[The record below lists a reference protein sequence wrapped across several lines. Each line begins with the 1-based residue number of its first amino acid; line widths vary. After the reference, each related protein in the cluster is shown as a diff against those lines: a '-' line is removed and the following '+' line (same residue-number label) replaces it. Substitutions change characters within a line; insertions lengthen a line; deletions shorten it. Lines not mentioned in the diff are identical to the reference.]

1 MKVAIVTIF
10 GDNYGNKLQNYAL
23 QALLESL
30 GHNAKTIIVKDGVK
44 LHHPDSRKEAFAKYS
59 PKYLSRVMS
68 SRFKNKHPYKNQR
81 DGLRASVRFG
91 KTDIP
96 QRLNTSRS
104 DAFRAYAKKYINID
118 DAVYLPGSVDY
129 TDDYDAYICGSDQIW
144 NPTYSST
151 GAAYFLQFAPEHKR
165 IAFAPSFG
173 VSRIAEELK
182 PLYSEWLNGIPYLS
196 VREEKGAQLI
206 KELTGRDV
214 PVLPDPTLC
223 LSRDQW
229 ESVESK
235 PGFADD
241 QPYVLTY
248 FLGNETNKYRKFI
261 ENYAKQIDAKIIDLF
276 DMREPEYYSADPAEF
291 VWLIHHAKAMFTDS
305 FHGTVFSLIF
315 HTPFLVFD
323 RIESGGMGMSSRIE
337 TLLGMVGSEDRMFGK
352 TTDITGIDFARA
364 DKIIASRAETAKDF
378 LGGALRGVENASA
391 GDDAVS
397 PYVLSKKALCT
408 GCAACAGACPVKCIT
423 MEADSEGFRYPVI
436 DKSKCIHCGKCE
448 RICSEAS
455 AEVDR
460 SSEKAYAAWSKNTV
474 LRSSSS
480 SGGLFSE
487 LAGQILSLGG
497 TVYGAGFDDDFKV
510 IHKSAD
516 SAESLSALRGS
527 KYVQS
532 QTDACYSEIKDKLNN
547 GEYVYFSGTPC
558 QVDGLLAYLGK
569 EYEKLFTQD
578 IICHGVPSPSVW
590 QEYLA
595 LKAKGSRVERVS
607 FRDKTYGW
615 HYFSMLIKTE
625 KGKYIKRL
633 DEDVF
638 TRLFLENVI
647 LRPSCYTC
655 RHKHLHRK
663 ADITIADCWGGT
675 FGMKDEDKGI
685 SLAFANT
692 EKGQKL
698 MDKISGNLEIK
709 EIPFEKASSAQG
721 AMTKS
726 VPYNQNRELFFSMAE
741 KSGIRKTIE
750 EWFGSDSE
758 MLMKRK
764 IGYRKYKIARRIKK

>member
-1 MKVAIVTIF
+1 M
-10 GDNYGNKLQNYAL
+10 
-23 QALLESL
+23 
-30 GHNAKTIIVKDGVK
+30 
-44 LHHPDSRKEAFAKYS
+44 
-59 PKYLSRVMS
+59 
-68 SRFKNKHPYKNQR
+68 
-81 DGLRASVRFG
+81 
-91 KTDIP
+91 
-96 QRLNTSRS
+96 
-104 DAFRAYAKKYINID
+104 
-118 DAVYLPGSVDY
+118 
-129 TDDYDAYICGSDQIW
+129 
-144 NPTYSST
+144 
-151 GAAYFLQFAPEHKR
+151 
-165 IAFAPSFG
+165 
-173 VSRIAEELK
+173 
-182 PLYSEWLNGIPYLS
+182 
-196 VREEKGAQLI
+196 REEKGAQLI